1 MALGPNSWGKR
12 QVRVSKLIRGE
23 ERHEFIDLD
32 VQILLRGDVEAA
44 HTRGDNTGVL
54 PTDTMKN
61 TVYALAQE
69 HLTPDLE
76 GFGEVLCHRFL
87 GSAAV
92 EQATVTIQQN
102 LWARETATGFVGGSS
117 EQRTAIVTR
126 GAQTETGAGVHGLVV
141 LKTAGSAFEGYPKDE
156 FTILPETEDR
166 ILATS
171 ISAIWEYTTMPTDTP
186 ATWGRV
192 RQSLVDH
199 FFSDPSASMQ
209 HQGHQMG
216 EAVLAAVAEVG
227 SISLALPN
235 QHHLPFD
242 LTRFGMEWDG
252 TVFQPV
258 SEPFGD
264 ITLTVT
270 R

>member
-23 ERHEFIDLD
+23 ERHDFIDLD
-32 VQILLRGDVEAA
+32 VQILLRGAVEAA

-61 TVYALAQE
+61 TVYALAQD
-69 HLTPDLE
+69 HLTADLE

-87 GSAAV
+87 GSDAV

-102 LWARETATGFVGGSS
+102 LWARETATGFAGGSS
-117 EQRTAIVTR
+117 ERRTATVTR
-126 GAQTETGAGVHGLVV
+126 GAHFETGAGVQGLVV

-156 FTILPETEDR
+156 LTTLPETDDR

-171 ISAIWEYTTMPTDTP
+171 IGALWEYTTMPADTS

-192 RQSLVDH
+192 RQTLVDH

-209 HQGHQMG
+209 HQGYQMG
-216 EAVLAAVAEVG
+216 EAVLAAVPEVG